1 MLERIEQLILE
12 ISTVVTKDIDP
23 GDLVRR
29 HGKEKADIN
38 QDAETTLQL
47 GAELLNR
54 LATPV
59 IMAEGYV
66 HFMFFL
72 LKFVY

>member
-1 MLERIEQLILE
+1 MERIEQLILE
-12 ISTVVTKDIDP
+12 ISTVVTKDVDA

-38 QDAETTLQL
+38 EDAETTLQL

-66 HFMFFL
+66 HIVSFNWKL
-72 LKFVY
+72 